1 MNNRPL
7 PDNDHISR
15 YCASHRTW
23 AQNGMLL
30 PAAFLPRKG
39 ERYLSVNWLEYF
51 DKADL
56 GDAIEEVR
64 EVFRRKGYKVKSNG
78 RFAVLEIG
86 AAKAAGDTLSI
97 KHLPSINDESH
108 AGILGILQVPPLQH
122 LQCCWS
128 KRYIPL
134 YKKSPKSRAGSRQ
147 WPHRV
152 TGLIPLGADRQ
163 PNSYAER
170 SRTTLRDSEQSSGTL
185 QALAYAF
192 SALTE

>member
-7 PDNDHISR
+7 PDNNHISR
-15 YCASHRTW
+15 YCKPSHIG
-23 AQNGMLL
+23 QNGMLL

-78 RFAVLEIG
+78 RFAVLEVG
-86 AAKAAGDTLSI
+86 AAKAVGDTLSI

-108 AGILGILQVPPLQH
+108 AGIFGDTTSNTAAELAIL
-122 LQCCWS
+122 
-128 KRYIPL
+128 
-134 YKKSPKSRAGSRQ
+134 
-147 WPHRV
+147 
-152 TGLIPLGADRQ
+152 ADR
-163 PNSYAER
+163 
-170 SRTTLRDSEQSSGTL
+170 TLYP
-185 QALAYAF
+185 AI
-192 SALTE
+192 